1 VRQNENIDK
10 MDNVNSKIIAKI
22 DLHGTLMLS
31 SEDGQTFEADS
42 LIQSLKAQGILNQTI
57 GVVWVPTQLVLLM
70 SVFVPG
76 KRRADWLAAL
86 PFTLEESLSEPIE
99 NFHIVALNRSAQGNV
114 SAALVEHVLMQKWI
128 KVLKDHDLE
137 YAALVADCFSVPIV
151 HKNAPQDKVAWNI
164 YANDKLRI
172 VRKDQYSGFAGSPE
186 WLQEILALTGQG
198 IESQLPE
205 LHEISQQYDSSRQTL
220 SMLSGYNLRT
230 DDYVSLSEGYSILQR
245 WQWHLVV
252 LFLILLSFLTQT
264 SLETK
269 RLQIQEDKYQ
279 SATETLFKHLFPE
292 VNRIINIRVQTK
304 NRINQTDYSIAV
316 GPSQLIHEVENGFKL
331 FPAVK
336 IQKIQWNQ
344 NNSSSKGSQSGRLTI
359 FVESL
364 NTQDLEDL
372 NTRLKSDEVTGKI
385 SLQVKNV
392 TSALVEGVFYVDAN

>member
-1 VRQNENIDK
+1 
-10 MDNVNSKIIAKI
+10 MDNVNSKIVAKI
-22 DLHGTLMLS
+22 DLHGSLILS
-31 SEDGQTFEADS
+31 SEDGQAFEADS

-57 GVVWVPTQLVLLM
+57 GIVWVPTQQVLLM

-86 PFTLEESLSEPIE
+86 PFALEESLSEPIE
-99 NFHIVALNRSAQGNV
+99 HFHIVALNRSAQGTV
-114 SAALVEHVLMQKWI
+114 SAALVEHALMQKWT
-128 KVLKDHDLE
+128 KVLEDHGLGH
-137 YAALVADCFSVPIV
+137 AALVADCFSIPIA
-151 HKNAPQDKVAWNI
+151 HKNALQDKVVWNV

-198 IESQLPE
+198 KESQLPE

-220 SMLSGYNLRT
+220 GMLSGYNLRT

-245 WQWHLVV
+245 WQWHLVI
-252 LFLILLSFLTQT
+252 LFLILLTFLAQT

-269 RLQIQEDKYQ
+269 RLQTQVDNYQ
-279 SATETLFKHLFPE
+279 AATETLFKHLFPE

-304 NRINQTDYSIAV
+304 NRINQTDHSVSV
-316 GPSQLIHEVENGFKL
+316 GPSQLIHEVENGFKM

-344 NNSSSKGSQSGRLTI
+344 NNSSAKGSHSGRLTI

-364 NTQDLEDL
+364 KTQDLEDL
-372 NTRLKSDEVTGKI
+372 NTHLKSDKVSGKI

-392 TSALVEGVFYVDAN
+392 TPALVEGVFYVDAN